1 VPRGPDF
8 PELSHQINKFAIRGV
23 ELQYRVTMTYQPP
36 FWRLSLALAAA
47 GLLGWAGFVARWV
60 AVVRFRRGASANA

>member
-23 ELQYRVTMTYQPP
+23 ELQFY
-36 FWRLSLALAAA
+36 
-47 GLLGWAGFVARWV
+47 
-60 AVVRFRRGASANA
+60 SANC